1 MSAGKS
7 LKMRNSRAHKS
18 VYINTFA
25 IDKELCQCKRRSQR
39 WDIFQCDS
47 SEIGIVIVGFLVAPA
62 LETQRFTRTNIPV
75 CFCRVVWM
83 LWCGRLCLFEVNW
96 TFCLCQCGFLG
107 LFHVTK
113 KRTWGVR
120 SHFKRRGCRKWKRC
134 HSAFGTPELA
144 RQASGVL
151 GAGLS
156 KERMM
161 LPNTTER
168 SFFTG
173 STPPLVFYSCC
184 LKITVASICFYIV
197 RTYLIKGTFSGKL
210 SAWERLRYY
219 LMRWSFKEWLA
230 LQFCIWSSIVSK
242 LHSWNGMAFL
252 GWIFNNS
259 LCHWNKISRL
269 PWGPVK
275 DFSRCHHSLCPSKV
289 CSMRMKLMNTVYI
302 RYQLW
307 APLVL

>member
-1 MSAGKS
+1 MKKATSNGG
-7 LKMRNSRAHKS
+7 
-18 VYINTFA
+18 NTESGS
-25 IDKELCQCKRRSQR
+25 D
-39 WDIFQCDS
+39 
-47 SEIGIVIVGFLVAPA
+47 VIVLLAP
-62 LETQRFTRTNIPV
+62 
-75 CFCRVVWM
+75 
-83 LWCGRLCLFEVNW
+83 
-96 TFCLCQCGFLG
+96 
-107 LFHVTK
+107 
-113 KRTWGVR
+113 
-120 SHFKRRGCRKWKRC
+120 
-134 HSAFGTPELA
+134 PELD
-144 RQASGVL
+144 RQASVVL

-173 STPPLVFYSCC
+173 STPPWVFYSCC
-184 LKITVASICFYIV
+184 LKITVASTCFYIV

-210 SAWERLRYY
+210 SAWGRLRYY

-252 GWIFNNS
+252 GWIFNNWFYQKPVVS
-259 LCHWNKISRL
+259 LCHWNKTSRL

-275 DFSRCHHSLCPSKV
+275 DFSRCHDSLCPSKV

-307 APLVL
+307 APLM